1 MWLFLFSMAVP
12 WLLRWHC
19 FDFVTFQVFKVTFL
33 DWTLYGSLPED
44 ARKTK
49 AWNLRRH
56 IACVVLSTQMIG
68 LIDIDSVSQHDSE
81 SESSD
86 CLGAMVSKEKLE
98 LSFQI

>member
-1 MWLFLFSMAVP
+1 
-12 WLLRWHC
+12 
-19 FDFVTFQVFKVTFL
+19 
-33 DWTLYGSLPED
+33 
-44 ARKTK
+44 
-49 AWNLRRH
+49 
-56 IACVVLSTQMIG
+56 MIG